1 MRLLHLVTYNEKFI
15 PAQLRFLNAEFGQEG
30 QKFYLIGGGGRVRDV
45 LGGNVFYL
53 SWGTL
58 WRFLADAHRCDRLV
72 LNGLYSHGVIAMLL
86 FFPWLLRKAVWVPW
100 GGDLYW
106 PELVAATPWN
116 RFIDRLR
123 GMFFRRLDAIATST
137 PGDYAKACALYDTK
151 AQYIKS
157 CPNIFSFDRTDLDRL
172 MEKTS
177 QLRKKD
183 APKIIQVGNSA
194 DPSNQ
199 HLEMLE
205 WLKPYANESMEICT
219 PLSYGFQGC
228 EGYRDSVVRRGIEL
242 FGAKFKPMQH
252 LLDAEAYNQ
261 HLASVDVMIFN
272 HRRQQGL
279 GNLAISLYMG
289 TKIYLRRDVSTW
301 GLLVDELGCALSDS
315 CEAKGVSFEQLVY
328 MPVDIRQKNRQAV
341 AHLFDRAWQREIWG
355 RMYLPW
361 Q

>member
-1 MRLLHLVTYNEKFI
+1 MRLVHLVTYNEKFI

-30 QKFYLIGGGGRVRDV
+30 QKFYLIGGGGRVGDV

-58 WRFLADAHRCDRLV
+58 WRFLADAHRSDRLV
-72 LNGLYSHGVIAMLL
+72 LNGLYSHFVIVMLL

-137 PGDYAKACALYDTK
+137 AGDYAKACALYGIK

-157 CPNIFSFDRTDLDRL
+157 CSNIFSFDRTDLDRL

-199 HLEMLE
+199 HLEIFE
-205 WLKPYANESMEICT
+205 WLKPYANESIEICT
-219 PLSYGFQGC
+219 PLSYGFHGC

-242 FGAKFKPMQH
+242 FGAKFKPMLT
-252 LLDAEAYNQ
+252 LLDAKEYNRY
-261 HLASVDVMIFN
+261 LAGVDVMVFN
-272 HRRQQGL
+272 HRRQQGF
-279 GNLAISLYMG
+279 GNMAISLYMG
-289 TKIYLRRDVSTW
+289 TKIYLRSEVSTW
-301 GLLVDELGCALSDS
+301 ALLVDEMGCTIFDTREIEKMSLGQFLDLPS
-315 CEAKGVSFEQLVY
+315 
-328 MPVDIRQKNRQAV
+328 DIRQKNKRAV
-341 AHLFDRAWQREIWG
+341 AHLFDRTWQKEMWGKLYRE
-355 RMYLPW
+355 
-361 Q
+361 